1 MKKLIFISIIMFST
15 VSTSQWRYTEK
26 NNEFDGKIKAATVI
40 GKGNDYPYNNPK
52 LILNHFV
59 KTENFNLY
67 INDAGYFNGEVDV
80 IMVFDTEPN
89 VFYKSYNQTI
99 SANNKS
105 IFMDEFYVN
114 DDLENRIGF
123 YEVLQKLK
131 SNNSISIRVKDK
143 YGKNDLKFTL
153 SGSTKAI
160 NLVVGVERIK
170 NALIKVNEKKLQKIN
185 DANRRDSLFLAEQQ
199 MIKVVNQKTDSLFI
213 YFQENILPK
222 IEKRISELELE
233 IVYED
238 LLNEIKE
245 FKSKMKLSI
254 ESGRELLIS
263 DFEKMNLLVFESSIN
278 IKLSSKNNR
287 SYWFSNPIKY
297 SKDYSKIN
305 QELIDKF
312 FDVYSGE
319 FEIYDSYEYSNS
331 KKKKKL
337 NKGLLKLSKNSSSLS
352 FKGLNLKLEDFVP
365 QDYELKD
372 SELFFKIDDS
382 NFKKAKIKFIT
393 PNNVK
398 LETGIN
404 FDVKKFKPN
413 DSYEF
418 TIPN

>member
-67 INDAGYFNGEVDV
+67 ISDAGYFNSGVDV

-89 VFYKSYNQTI
+89 VFYKSYNQTT
-99 SANNKS
+99 SGNNKS
-105 IFMDEFYVN
+105 IFIDEFYVN
-114 DDLENRIGF
+114 DDLDNRIGF

-131 SNNSISIRVKDK
+131 SNNSISIRVEDK

-153 SGSTKAI
+153 SGSTRAI

-170 NALIKVNEKKLQKIN
+170 NALIEVNEKKLQKIN

-213 YFQENILPK
+213 YFQEKILPK

-245 FKSKMKLSI
+245 FKSKIKLSI

-263 DFEKMNLLVFESSIN
+263 DFEKMNLLVFESSLN

-305 QELIDKF
+305 QALIDKF

-352 FKGLNLKLEDFVP
+352 FKGLNLKLEDFAP